1 MPSSSSSSFLIVLL
15 CCYHALI
22 TIIPCALGDPR
33 TTEAALL
40 CSNIIISPPVRR
52 DFISNF
58 WDALSSMTPLVSN
71 KKFAALHKGSQNA
84 TVYAFSECMK
94 DLSKPDCDVCFSES
108 KTKILR
114 CSPFQRGTIGG
125 RLFLDGCYMRYDHKN
140 FFNDSSVSGEDKT
153 VCGTKDFGGDRSVY
167 KANAM
172 ELVRNLSLEAQKKNN
187 VWFFHA
193 GSVNH
198 RNVSVYGLAQ
208 CWKFVNESGC
218 KTCLDE
224 AVTRIESCAS
234 KEEGRVLSVGCY
246 LRYSNDKFYNDNSS
260 NVVVPFGKQG
270 HSNLP
275 LIVAASSSSLALL
288 LIVVTVTFFV
298 RMNILKQRRERRKF
312 GALLETVNQSKL
324 NMSYEVLEQATNYFN
339 DSNKL
344 GEGGTGSVYKGVLP
358 DGKIVAIK
366 RLSFITTQWADH
378 FFNEVNLIS
387 GIQHKNLV
395 KLLGCSITGPES
407 LLVYE
412 YVPNGSL
419 SDHFCV
425 RKKSEGLNW
434 EVRHKILLGTA
445 EGLAY
450 LHEESQMRIIHRDIK
465 LGNVLLDENFTP
477 KIADFGLVR
486 LFPEDNSH
494 LSTTIAGTLGYMAP
508 EYVILGKLTEKADVY
523 SFGVLAIEIVSGK
536 KIRSIVQN
544 SISLLHEVWS
554 LYETKK
560 LCEIVDL
567 SLEGNYPAEEA
578 CKLLKIGLLCAQAS
592 PELRPSMS
600 QVVKMI
606 KDNNQEQISEPTQPP
621 FLNRCSGEFSRSIL
635 DAEDSFNAG
644 SYAHHHSSVYN
655 TSENLIQPLYI
666 SNRSSE
672 YFSA

>member
-1 MPSSSSSSFLIVLL
+1 MRAIFPRVFSVLR
-15 CCYHALI
+15 A
-22 TIIPCALGDPR
+22 TTPTVFSDSQ

-40 CSNIIISPPVRR
+40 CSNKIAAPPVRR
-52 DFISNF
+52 NFISNF

-71 KKFAALHKGSQNA
+71 QQFAALHKGSQNA
-84 TVYAFSECMK
+84 TVYAFSQCIK
-94 DLSKPDCDVCFSES
+94 DLSKPDCDVCFSQS
-108 KTKILR
+108 KTNILK
-114 CSPFQRGTIGG
+114 CSLFQRGTIGG
-125 RLFLDGCYMRYDHKN
+125 RLFLDGCYIRYDHSN
-140 FFNDSSVSGEDKT
+140 FFNESSVSGEDKT

-172 ELVRNLSLEAQKKNN
+172 ELVRKLSLEAQKKNN
-187 VWFFHA
+187 SDMFFFSV

-198 RNVSVYGLAQ
+198 GNVSVYGLAQ

-224 AVTRIESCAS
+224 AVNRIQSCAS
-234 KEEGRVLSVGCY
+234 KEGRVLSVGCY
-246 LRYSNDKFYNDNSS
+246 LRYSNNKFYNDNSS
-260 NVVVPFGKQG
+260 SVVAPFRNRG
-270 HSNLP
+270 HINLP
-275 LIVAASSSSLALL
+275 IIVAASSSTLALL
-288 LIVVTVTFFV
+288 LIIVTVSFFV
-298 RMNILKQRRERRKF
+298 RMNILKQRRERRQF

-344 GEGGTGSVYKGVLP
+344 GEGGTGPVYKGVLP
-358 DGKIVAIK
+358 DGKTVAIK

-419 SDHFCV
+419 SDHLCV

-434 EVRHKILLGTA
+434 EVRHKIMLGTA
-445 EGLAY
+445 EGLSY

-486 LFPEDNSH
+486 LFPEENSH

-508 EYVILGKLTEKADVY
+508 KYVILGKLTEKADVY
-523 SFGVLAIEIVSGK
+523 SFGVLVIEIVSDK
-536 KIRSIVQN
+536 KIRSILQN
-544 SISLLHEVWS
+544 SISILHVVWN

-560 LCEIVDL
+560 LCEIVDP

-578 CKLLKIGLLCAQAS
+578 CKFLKIGLLCAQAS

-600 QVVKMI
+600 KVVKMI
-606 KDNNQEQISEPTQPP
+606 KGNNHEQIAEPTQPP
-621 FLNRCSGEFSRSIL
+621 FLNHCSAEFSRSIL
-635 DAEDSFNAG
+635 DTE
-644 SYAHHHSSVYN
+644 
-655 TSENLIQPLYI
+655 PLYI
-666 SNRSSE
+666 SNQSSK
-672 YFSA
+672 YFSAA